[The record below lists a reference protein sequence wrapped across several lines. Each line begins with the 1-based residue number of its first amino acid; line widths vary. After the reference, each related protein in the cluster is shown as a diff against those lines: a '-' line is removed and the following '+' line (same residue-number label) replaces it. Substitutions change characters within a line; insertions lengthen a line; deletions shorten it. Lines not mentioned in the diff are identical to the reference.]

1 MKAKE
6 IREMTIKEIQERIDA
21 EKSILLKLKLNHAI
35 TPLDN
40 PMKIR
45 QTRRNIA
52 RLMTILNEKLR
63 EQQKQNAKK

>member
-6 IREMTIKEIQERIDA
+6 IREMTIKEIQERIEA
-21 EKSILLKLKLNHAI
+21 EKSMLLKLKLNHAI

-45 QTRRNIA
+45 ETRRNIA
-52 RLMTILNEKLR
+52 RLKTILNEKLR
-63 EQQKQNAKK
+63 EQQKQNVK

>member
-21 EKSILLKLKLNHAI
+21 EKNMLLKLKLNHAI

-45 QTRRNIA
+45 ETRRNIA
-52 RLMTILNEKLR
+52 RLKTILNEKLR
-63 EQQKQNAKK
+63 EQQKAK

>member
-21 EKSILLKLKLNHAI
+21 EKNMLLKLKLNHAI